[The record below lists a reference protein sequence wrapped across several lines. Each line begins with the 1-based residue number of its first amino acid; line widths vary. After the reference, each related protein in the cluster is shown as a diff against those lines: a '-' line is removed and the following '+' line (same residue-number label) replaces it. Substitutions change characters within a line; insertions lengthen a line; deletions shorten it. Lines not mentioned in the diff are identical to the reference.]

1 VSSFLD
7 LRGGQLELR
16 DLLHDMSRQFASTFA
31 KFQRSNNE
39 SGDRFRDVLEV
50 HNSRINQHDH
60 DIAELTIQLRE
71 LEKGIAEV
79 TSQLNA
85 QHDQDISGLRRR
97 DNTDLQYLYRGLHK
111 KIADCD
117 HYKGRITLLEA
128 QVEDLQ
134 NAGRRTRAQQPAR
147 KVSGRTDSGEVLED
161 ALRKCLR
168 TQQLKLQKQ
177 QKQQTKA

>member
-1 VSSFLD
+1 MIEGFHD
-7 LRGGQLELR
+7 LRISVNNGQSSVDSLNESMDTFQRVNEAHETRINRHDLEIDELR
-16 DLLHDMSRQFASTFA
+16 SQND
-31 KFQRSNNE
+31 
-39 SGDRFRDVLEV
+39 
-50 HNSRINQHDH
+50 QHER
-60 DIAELTIQLRE
+60 DIA
-71 LEKGIAEV
+71 
-79 TSQLNA
+79 
-85 QHDQDISGLRRR
+85 DLRRS
-97 DNTDLQYLYRGLHK
+97 THSQLQYLYRGLHK